1 MLPPTFPTFAPPKT
15 NDIVN
20 TIKVIGFDADDTL
33 WVNEPYFRETEQAVI
48 RLLADYMDEE
58 ALSQRL
64 FETEMANLADYG
76 YGAKSFV
83 LSLLETA
90 LKVSDYRVSQETIG
104 KILALGKE
112 LLNKPVVLLD
122 GVQEALDR
130 LYGKNYR
137 LILATKGDLL
147 DQQRKL
153 SRSGLE
159 GYFHHLEV
167 MSDKREKDYA
177 RLLRHLDIRAEEFM
191 MVGNSVKSDILPV
204 LGIGA
209 HAVHVPYHTTW
220 AHEEVDPDGKHE
232 IVTVERIDEVPG
244 ILNGSG
250 VEK

>member
-1 MLPPTFPTFAPPKT
+1 ML
-15 NDIVN
+15 N

-33 WVNEPYFRETEQAVI
+33 WVNEPHFRETEQAII
-48 RLLADYMDEE
+48 RLLADYMEEE

-64 FETEMANLADYG
+64 FETEMGNLADYG
-76 YGAKSFV
+76 YGAKSFM
-83 LSLLETA
+83 LSLVETA
-90 LKVSDYRVSQETIG
+90 LKISDYRVPQETIG
-104 KILALGKE
+104 KILTLGKE

-130 LYGKNYR
+130 LFGKDYR

-159 GYFHHLEV
+159 SYFHHIEV

-177 RLLRHLDIRAEEFM
+177 KLFQHLDIKAGEFL

-209 HAVHVPYHTTW
+209 HAIHVPYHTTW
-220 AHEEVDPDGKHE
+220 AHEEVDLNGKYE

-244 ILNGSG
+244 LLNGSRR
-250 VEK
+250 